1 MPHSTR
7 LGLAKPNPNPHPNPN
22 QAEAETRHA
31 LPQWQEQL
39 QRAEAQLRDLG
50 AQLQEKDAGY

>member
-1 MPHSTR
+1 MVERSSH
-7 LGLAKPNPNPHPNPN
+7 
-22 QAEAETRHA
+22 TRHA